1 MNMET
6 AWVLVGFIED
16 YCRLDRGFGTWQ
28 VWMDYGLRA
37 GRVGNGMLKNIQE
50 VNS

>member
-1 MNMET
+1 MNIET

-28 VWMDYGLRA
+28 VWMGWK
-37 GRVGNGMLKNIQE
+37 GREWNVKKTFRR
-50 VNS
+50 